1 MSEHLLARFRQHT
14 LEANANRN
22 VARALRESTAPI
34 AKPTPGSN
42 LWYTAA
48 DTSHARGCPF
58 FPFIGGITG
67 TMQGTDP
74 MRDGAGIH
82 SDDCTCPICRR
93 PKH

>member
-1 MSEHLLARFRQHT
+1 VTDHLLAAYRKHSLDAAAT
-14 LEANANRN
+14 RN

-34 AKPTPGSN
+34 AKPTPGTK

-48 DTSHARGCPF
+48 DTSHCRLLPV
-58 FPFIGGITG
+58 FPFGSGISG
-67 TMQGTDP
+67 AIPGTDP

-82 SDDCTCPICRR
+82 DDDCTCPVCRR